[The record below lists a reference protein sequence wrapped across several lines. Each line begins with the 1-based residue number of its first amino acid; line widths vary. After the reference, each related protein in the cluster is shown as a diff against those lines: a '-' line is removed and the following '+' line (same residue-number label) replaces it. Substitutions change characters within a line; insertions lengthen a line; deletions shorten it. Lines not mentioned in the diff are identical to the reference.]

1 VNLKRIE
8 INSKS
13 PERVIGFPPFGGLF
27 LMTISSIIS
36 PSEKQQQG
44 KQFNQFNQFETGKKI
59 MNDKDTDYKEELLQE
74 ATEEQNRKINSDIYT
89 TREIEIE
96 EVAIDGICGV
106 Y

>member
-1 VNLKRIE
+1 
-8 INSKS
+8 
-13 PERVIGFPPFGGLF
+13 
-27 LMTISSIIS
+27 MTISSIIT
-36 PSEKQQQG
+36 PSEKQQQR

-59 MNDKDTDYKEELLQE
+59 MNDKDLDYKEELLQE